1 MDRFL
6 EALNC
11 EVGMLLM
18 ALKKPERVYSKK
30 FRKKRNFCYSNSLVE
45 HIKKVMDA

>member
-1 MDRFL
+1 MGRFL
-6 EALNC
+6 VALNC

-30 FRKKRNFCYSNSLVE
+30 FRKKRNSNSLVE
-45 HIKKVMDA
+45 HIKKVIDA